1 MTRFVQVAGAVCI
14 AALGCVEQATA
25 QPKGD
30 RPVTIGFGGGAS
42 IGPSSGTY
50 GIEIG
55 YAVSDKITIFLEG
68 GRIGNV
74 VPGFVTD
81 RASVISKAL
90 GGSAEVKDKATFGDI
105 GVKYMLKK
113 PWAAMYQP
121 YVGVGVGVAKVEK
134 ESTFTIGGT
143 SLNETQLLSQYG
155 ALLGSDLAGSTT
167 KTTMA
172 VLVGVTR
179 SFGERIGVDVS
190 YRYNRIFPKTD
201 VITGDQGINA
211 QRLQVGVFVRF

>member
-90 GGSAEVKDKATFGDI
+90 GGSAEVKDKATFGDVGI
-105 GVKYMLKK
+105 KYMLM
-113 PWAAMYQP
+113 PMTAASQP
-121 YVGVGVGVAKVEK
+121 YVGAGVGVAKIEK
-134 ESTFTIGGT
+134 TSTFTIGGA
-143 SLNETQLLSQYG
+143 SVNETQLLSQYG

-179 SFGERIGVDVS
+179 SIGERIGVDVS

-211 QRLQVGVFVRF
+211 QRLQVGVFIRF